1 VKSPSLIWL
10 RLKWPRES
18 SADQIVAA
26 WRTLGPLAG
35 FPVIAEAV
43 GTGGIVIYRLG
54 IPVGRDRMVARQ
66 LSAIFPGISIA
77 EDGGSEA
84 LETVTLDSA
93 VRVRLSTKSR
103 PLSSDDLQQ
112 ASRALMTVLAGTARS
127 ERLILQWVLGQPLSP
142 AVVPSRVNAAQELT
156 VPGIV
161 DALLGNRTPIDGE
174 QRRALAA
181 KRSEPGWKA
190 VGRLAVKAATES
202 RRRQLLRQLTGAL
215 RTLESPG
222 LQVTTRPIRATS
234 VSLPA
239 TPWYWPLRLNAKE
252 MATLSSWPIGSSG
265 ELPVE
270 ASGSRPFAP
279 TRAVARSGRV
289 IAQSSYPGRTRPL
302 ALSPSASLR
311 GLHVIGPTG
320 SGKSTTLLNLI
331 VQDLKAGRGVM
342 VIEPKGQLIEDV
354 LARIPDERIDDVVL
368 LDPSDQM
375 SMPVGLNPLAS
386 MGRPPELVADQLLGV
401 FHSLHADS
409 WGPRT
414 QNILGSALLTLA
426 RLPGS
431 TLCALPPLLADA
443 GFRRRLVQ
451 RINDPLGLEPFW
463 AAFEGW
469 SEAERTTNIA
479 PVLNKVTPLLIN
491 PRLRAILGQE
501 APKFEMR
508 QIYTDRKV
516 LLVNLAKGL
525 IGPEAAGL
533 LGSLVIATWW
543 QATLGRSAVAQ
554 SRRHPVFVFI
564 DEFQDYLHLPTDL
577 ADALSQTRGF
587 GVGLTLAH
595 QHLGQLS
602 PSVQAAVLANARS
615 RLCFQLPAKDA
626 RTLAPTGSGPNPED
640 FTGLGG
646 FECYLQLMADDAVQP
661 WCSGR
666 TLPPPIEISDP
677 GRVRAVSQRQFGARA
692 TDVDA
697 AILAAVGGPSHGP
710 EDDLAPRRRRTGG
723 PK

>member
-1 VKSPSLIWL
+1 V
-10 RLKWPRES
+10 
-18 SADQIVAA
+18 DH
-26 WRTLGPLAG
+26 
-35 FPVIAEAV
+35 
-43 GTGGIVIYRLG
+43 
-54 IPVGRDRMVARQ
+54 
-66 LSAIFPGISIA
+66 
-77 EDGGSEA
+77 
-84 LETVTLDSA
+84 
-93 VRVRLSTKSR
+93 
-103 PLSSDDLQQ
+103 
-112 ASRALMTVLAGTARS
+112 
-127 ERLILQWVLGQPLSP
+127 
-142 AVVPSRVNAAQELT
+142 ELT
-156 VPGIV
+156 ASGVM
-161 DALLGNRTPIDGE
+161 DALLGKPGPVDAE

-181 KRSEPGWKA
+181 KRGEPGWRA
-190 VGRLAVKAATES
+190 VGRFAVKAATES
-202 RRRQLLRQLTGAL
+202 RRRQLLRQMIGAI

-222 LQVTTRPIRATS
+222 VRVTVRPVRPAT

-252 MATLSSWPIGSSG
+252 MAALSSWPIGASG

-270 ASGSRPFAP
+270 ASGSRPFPP
-279 TRAVARSGRV
+279 TRSVPRSGRV
-289 IAQSSYPGRTRPL
+289 VAQSSYPGRTRPL

-320 SGKSTTLLNLI
+320 SGKSTALLNLI
-331 VQDLKAGRGVM
+331 VQDLEAGRGVV
-342 VIEPKGQLIEDV
+342 VIEPKGPLIEGV
-354 LARIPDERIDDVVL
+354 LARVPQKRIDDVVL
-368 LDPSDQM
+368 LDPSDHM
-375 SMPVGLNPLAS
+375 SMPVGLNPLAP

-401 FHSLHADS
+401 FHSLHAAN

-414 QNILGSALLTLA
+414 HDILGAALLTLA
-426 RLPGS
+426 QLPGS
-431 TLCALPPLLADA
+431 TLCALPPLLADT
-443 GFRRRLVQ
+443 GFRRRAVQ

-479 PVLNKVTPLLIN
+479 PVLNKVRPMLVN

-508 QIYTDRKV
+508 QVYTERKV

-543 QATLGRSAVAQ
+543 QATLGRAAVPQ

-595 QHLGQLS
+595 QHLDQLS

-615 RLCFQLPAKDA
+615 RLCFQLPKKDA
-626 RTLAPTGSGPNPED
+626 RTLAPIGSGPEPED
-640 FTGLGG
+640 FTGLGA

-661 WCSGR
+661 WCSGK
-666 TLPPPIEISDP
+666 TLPPPPEISHP
-677 GRVRAVSQRQFGARA
+677 GRIRAISQRRFGVRA
-692 TDVDA
+692 TEVDA
-697 AILAAVGGPSHGP
+697 GIQAVLAGRSNGP
-710 EDDLAPRRRRTGG
+710 EDDLAPRRRRTLG